1 MTEKKT
7 FSWPFLGW
15 MAIVLAGL
23 GLGIWG
29 AVSTFI
35 NGFGTGGISDQVPWG
50 IVVAAYVFFV
60 AASAGCITVSL
71 GHALGIKG
79 FDLILKR
86 GVFLAIITMIAGG
99 ILIVLDTGNPLNIW
113 RMLASPNLGSPLGW
127 LFIFYL
133 LYLALL
139 IIDFYL
145 IHKKDFIKARI
156 LGILAPLA
164 AIAVHSTLG
173 GVFGFASVRHYYGGA
188 FAPVYFMMIAIVIG
202 TALLL
207 FALNLHYKV
216 NGKAMGTE
224 LRSVIVSLGK
234 FFAMALGVLAFFILW
249 KNLTGLSSPDPAT
262 AEAYRYMLLG
272 PAAWWYWI
280 GVIGM
285 GAIIPILLIINRGTR
300 TPNGILAASG
310 ISLIGML
317 AARFDFTYGGQVVPL
332 FDDLQHLHGPFA
344 SYSATFAEVAIVI
357 LGFSVA
363 ALLYTWGSKKLALDD
378 EAARHV

>member
-15 MAIVLAGL
+15 MAIVLIGL

-29 AVSTFI
+29 AVSTLVS
-35 NGFGTGGISDQVPWG
+35 GLETWGIGDQIPWG
-50 IVVAAYVFFV
+50 IVTASYVFFV

-99 ILIVLDTGNPLNIW
+99 LLIVLHIGNPLNIW
-113 RMLASPNLGSPLGW
+113 RLITAPNFGSPLGW

-133 LYLALL
+133 LYLVLL

-156 LGILAPLA
+156 FGILAPLA

-173 GVFGFASVRHYYGGA
+173 GVFGFASVRHYFGGA
-188 FAPVYFMMIAIVIG
+188 LAPVYFIVIAIVIG

-207 FALNLHYKV
+207 FITNLQYKV
-216 NGKAMGTE
+216 NGKAIGTE
-224 LRSVIVSLGK
+224 LRSAIVSLGK
-234 FFAMALGVLAFFILW
+234 FFGMALGVLVFFVIW
-249 KNLTGLSSPDPAT
+249 KNLTGLGSSDAAT

-272 PAAWWYWI
+272 PAAWWYWTL
-280 GVIGM
+280 VIGI
-285 GAIIPILLIINRGTR
+285 GLVVPLLLIINRGTR
-300 TPNGILAASG
+300 TPNGILVSSG
-310 ISLIGML
+310 LVLIGML
-317 AARFDFTYGGQVVPL
+317 AARFEFTFGGQVVSL
-332 FDDLQHLHGPFA
+332 LEDLQHLQWPFA
-344 SYSATFAEVAIVI
+344 SYSATFTEASIVI
-357 LGFSVA
+357 LAFSLA
-363 ALLYTWGSKKLALDD
+363 ALLYTWGSKKLALD
-378 EAARHV
+378 EVAAHV